1 MKRFFFIFCMILGT
15 SYFAKANDADLFN
28 YDKGSIDL
36 LMTNLTVADNYL
48 NDNPDVNMSE
58 LLSLGKIAV
67 NGVNYSMGFLAFN
80 AEPPLGIPSFI
91 WGCAF
96 GWVGLL
102 VVYLATDKD
111 KEQTHKALIGC
122 AVGTGLEVVVWVIY
136 YAVVVKAATSGI

>member
-1 MKRFFFIFCMILGT
+1 MFGST
-15 SYFAKANDADLFN
+15 YFVKANDAELFN
-28 YDKGSIDL
+28 YDRGSIDL
-36 LMTNLTVADNYL
+36 IMTNLTVADNYL
-48 NDNPDVNMSE
+48 NENPDLSMSE
-58 LLSLGKIAV
+58 LLNLGKIAV
-67 NGVNYSMGFLAFN
+67 NGVNYSMGFLGIN

-122 AVGTGLEVVVWVIY
+122 AIGTGIEVVVYVIWV
-136 YAVVVKAATSGI
+136 AVIVKANNI